1 MVVRL
6 DLERDRSAVAEVEDS
21 RVLARPLEDALAGR
35 RQPPEERGGVLVA
48 AVLRP
53 EEREDRELEVIRVAP
68 QQLPDTLRLPV
79 GQTEGTVKRGLGG
92 DLRQVIQCNP
102 GCGGISPDPPSLRFT
117 REMRRPIVIL
127 SVLALI
133 WGASFMLIK
142 IADRELTPATLI
154 LGRLASAALLLAV
167 IAMVRLGARATLVEV
182 RRRWQWLIV
191 IGLVNTALPFWL
203 LSWGEKR
210 LDSGLASIIQGAV
223 PIFNALLAFAFFRE
237 ERVVGLRLVGLL
249 IGFVGVALLVGAQ
262 PQGKLLAA
270 LAVVAMALCY
280 AIGTLIAGRYLR
292 GTPPLVVA
300 LASTVVSTIAVL
312 PAGVIQAPVGMWHG
326 ETIASILVLGF
337 VGTAIAYLLFFE
349 LIQRAGANYA
359 TLVTYLVPPI
369 ALAYGAIFLG
379 ESFGLTAFAAL
390 ALILVGVALA
400 TGSVR
405 LASFRT
411 ARAETG
417 EVREAA

>member
-1 MVVRL
+1 
-6 DLERDRSAVAEVEDS
+6 
-21 RVLARPLEDALAGR
+21 
-35 RQPPEERGGVLVA
+35 
-48 AVLRP
+48 
-53 EEREDRELEVIRVAP
+53 
-68 QQLPDTLRLPV
+68 
-79 GQTEGTVKRGLGG
+79 
-92 DLRQVIQCNP
+92 
-102 GCGGISPDPPSLRFT
+102 
-117 REMRRPIVIL
+117 MRRPIVIL
-127 SVLALI
+127 TVLALI

-167 IAMVRLGARATLVEV
+167 IAMVRLGWRATLAEI
-182 RRRWQWLIV
+182 RRRWLWLVV
-191 IGLVNTALPFWL
+191 IGIVNTALPFWL
-203 LSWGEKR
+203 LSWGETR

-223 PIFNALLAFAFFRE
+223 PIFNALLAFAFFKE
-237 ERVVGLRLVGLL
+237 ERVAGLRLVGLF

-300 LASTVVSTIAVL
+300 FASTAVSTIAVL

-326 ETIASILVLGF
+326 ETIAAILVLGF

-379 ESFGLTAFAAL
+379 ESFGAAAFAAL

-400 TGSVR
+400 TGSVGAF
-405 LASFRT
+405 LASAG
-411 ARAETG
+411 ARRAKPG
-417 EVREAA
+417 EVRA